1 MRLAW
6 RAAVVGAVL
15 LALLLAG
22 GATVVR
28 LALPAMQGVFTALVP
43 ELRPL
48 AFGLDHERA
57 DRVVRVVV
65 APERYIVI
73 GSKVMEP
80 HPQARA
86 NASTLVLQ
94 PLYGP
99 LLALWLVLAWPTQ
112 RPSWPG
118 AAATLALRLVIVL
131 PFALLLAWVDT
142 PVVLAASLWRLLVEH
157 LAPGSFSPLLL
168 ANDVLNG
175 GGRYAFGLG
184 AGALAVGLAEALRQQ
199 LSPAR

>member
-1 MRLAW
+1 MRLAL
-6 RAAVVGAVL
+6 RAVAVGAVL
-15 LALLLAG
+15 LALLLTG
-22 GATVVR
+22 GAAVVTA
-28 LALPAMQGVFTALVP
+28 ALPAMQDLFTVLVP

-65 APERYIVI
+65 ARERYIVI
-73 GSKVMEP
+73 GSNVMEP

-99 LLALWLVLAWPTQ
+99 LLALWLALAWPTR
-112 RPSWPG
+112 RPTWQG
-118 AAATLALRLVIVL
+118 AAATLALRLSIAM
-131 PFALLLAWVDT
+131 PFALALAWVDT

-184 AGALAVGLAEALRQQ
+184 AGALSVGLAEALRQR
-199 LSPAR
+199 LAPAR